1 MNQGKCPETI
11 ISSMSI
17 IIQRNN
23 ISTVFI
29 SGILSMRRSEG
40 YYLQNIISIY
50 SLVTKLQG
58 IHLNN
63 ICWPTEQGT
72 PKTC

>member
-11 ISSMSI
+11 ISLISI

-29 SGILSMRRSEG
+29 SAILSMIRSEG
-40 YYLQNIISIY
+40 FYLQNIISMY
-50 SLVTKLQG
+50 FLVTKLQD
-58 IHLNN
+58 IHLND
-63 ICWPTEQGT
+63 ICWPTEQGM